1 MSVTGEEGVALW
13 PLAVYFAAAVVMV
26 ASMIGISYVLGQRH
40 SEKTTGKPY
49 ESGITSTG
57 SVRIRFDIQ
66 FYLVAM
72 FFVIFDIETV
82 FLITWAAV
90 LREAGWAGFLEVL
103 FFIVVLAI
111 LLMYLWRLGGL
122 DWGVSRIRRMRVRH
136 TERR

>member
-1 MSVTGEEGVALW
+1 MGMTRGEGVLW
-13 PLAVYFAAAVVMV
+13 PLAVYFAAVVVMV

-40 SEKTTGKPY
+40 SEKATGKPY

-82 FLITWAAV
+82 FIIAWAAV
-90 LREAGWAGFLEVL
+90 LREVGWTGYLEVL
-103 FFIVVLAI
+103 FFILVVAV
-111 LLMYLWRLGGL
+111 LLVYLWRLGGL
-122 DWGVSRIRRMRVRH
+122 NWGVSRIRKMQVRQG
-136 TERR
+136 ERG

>member
-1 MSVTGEEGVALW
+1 MDMTGGEGVLW
-13 PLAVYFAAAVVMV
+13 PLAVYFAAVVVMV

-40 SEKTTGKPY
+40 SEKATGKPY

-82 FLITWAAV
+82 FIIAWAAV
-90 LREAGWAGFLEVL
+90 LREAGWAGYLEAL
-103 FFIVVLAI
+103 FFILVLAV
-111 LLMYLWRLGGL
+111 LLVYLWRLGGL
-122 DWGVSRIRRMRVRH
+122 NWGVSRIRKMQVRQG
-136 TERR
+136 ERG

>member
-1 MSVTGEEGVALW
+1 MGMTRGEGVLW
-13 PLAVYFAAAVVMV
+13 PLAVYFAAVVVMV

-40 SEKTTGKPY
+40 SEKATGKPY

-82 FLITWAAV
+82 FIIAWAAV
-90 LREAGWAGFLEVL
+90 LREVGWTGYLEVL
-103 FFIVVLAI
+103 FFILVLAV
-111 LLMYLWRLGGL
+111 LLVYLWRLGGL
-122 DWGVSRIRRMRVRH
+122 NWGVSRIRKMQVRQG
-136 TERR
+136 ERG